1 MEIKSKEEYYFK
13 RGRKNNNPEKIG
25 FSILIV
31 LVGVVLLLSNI
42 GIIPAEYKSILLSW
56 QALVI
61 VIGIWSL
68 VKRNYFAGVL
78 LVVVGGFFL
87 YPKICNL
94 FPAYFTCINI
104 DIKTYWPVLLI
115 LFGILLIVRKPSAH
129 HRHKEWKDKFH
140 KHKNKSVCM
149 ERDVQD
155 QGGSDYI
162 EKNIMFGS
170 AEQIVLSSNF
180 RGGEGN
186 VMFGELIID
195 LRKSELAEG
204 DNMLELNVMFG
215 NIVVYVPVSW
225 YIEVQSSTVLGS
237 FDDKR
242 NAIDSPQESV
252 SRLLIKGSSMFGNG
266 EIRN

>member
-13 RGRKNNNPEKIG
+13 RGRKNNNSDKIG
-25 FSILIV
+25 FAIFLV
-31 LVGVVLLLSNI
+31 LFGVVLLLSNI
-42 GIIPAEYKSILLSW
+42 GVIPVEYKSIILSW

-68 VKRNYFAGVL
+68 VKRNYVAGILL
-78 LVVVGGFFL
+78 LVVGVFFI
-87 YPKICNL
+87 YPKICYL
-94 FPAYFTCINI
+94 FPTYFTCINV

-115 LFGILLIVRKPSAH
+115 LFGILLIVRKPSANRRCREWEDRFH
-129 HRHKEWKDKFH
+129 AHKSRSRRMEKDTQ
-140 KHKNKSVCM
+140 
-149 ERDVQD
+149 VQNE
-155 QGGSDYI
+155 SEYI

-195 LRKSELAEG
+195 LRKAALAEG
-204 DNMLELNVMFG
+204 DNMIELNVMFG
-215 NIVVYVPVSW
+215 NIVIYVPDSW
-225 YIEVQSSTVLGS
+225 FIEVQSSTVLGS
-237 FDDKR
+237 FEDKR
-242 NAIDSPQESV
+242 NIIDSSCKGT
-252 SRLLIKGSSMFGNG
+252 SRLLVKGSAMFGSG